1 MRNRHGRFMPSTP
14 NPLSGG
20 ANPALTG
27 TTMTHAVILP
37 FGDSTT
43 VLSLHPNLAAA
54 REAARTSVW
63 ADAKAVNLT
72 V

>member
-1 MRNRHGRFMPSTP
+1 MQRNRNGRFMPAIP

-27 TTMTHAVILP
+27 TTMTAAVVIP

-54 REAARTSVW
+54 REAARKSVW
-63 ADAKAVNLT
+63 ADARAVS